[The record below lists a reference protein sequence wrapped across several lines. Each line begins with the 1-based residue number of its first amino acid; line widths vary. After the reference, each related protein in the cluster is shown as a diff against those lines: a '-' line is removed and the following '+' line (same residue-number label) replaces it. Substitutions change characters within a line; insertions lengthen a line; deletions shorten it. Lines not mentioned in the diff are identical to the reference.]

1 MTADLTYLVWAVALT
16 IVQVL
21 VASSGGMTQIPLPV
35 LAGNRETSI
44 EGRGWV
50 GRAQRAHR
58 NMLESLVLFA
68 SLVLVAHVSGLA
80 NATTALGAA
89 VFFYARLVYTVV
101 YWLGI
106 PWLRT
111 AVWTVAVVGLVMIL
125 SQLI

>member
-1 MTADLTYLVWAVALT
+1 MTPDLTYLVWAVALT

-21 VASSGGMTQIPLPV
+21 VATSGAMTQIPLPV
-35 LAGNRETSI
+35 LAGNRETSV

-111 AVWTVAVVGLVMIL
+111 AVWTVAAVGLVMIL
-125 SQLI
+125 SQLV

>member
-21 VASSGGMTQIPLPV
+21 VASSGTMATMSLTL
-35 LAGNRETSI
+35 LAGNRDKPV
-44 EGRGWV
+44 EGPGWV

-68 SLVLVAHVSGLA
+68 ALVLAAHVTGRA
-80 NATTALGAA
+80 DATTALGAA
-89 VFFYARLVYTVV
+89 LFFYGRLAYWVV
-101 YWLGI
+101 YLIGV

-111 AVWTVAVVGLVMIL
+111 AVWAGSLAGILMIL
-125 SQLI
+125 FRLL

>member
-1 MTADLTYLVWAVALT
+1 MTADLTYLTWTVALT

-21 VASSGGMTQIPLPV
+21 LASSGAMSQIALPI
-35 LAGNRETSI
+35 LAGNREAPV

-68 SLVLVAHVSGLA
+68 ALVLIAHVSGRA
-80 NATTALGAA
+80 NEVTALGAA
-89 VFFYARLVYTVV
+89 LFFYARLAYAVIYVA
-101 YWLGI
+101 GI

-111 AVWTVAVVGLVMIL
+111 AVWCVSVAGLVMIL
-125 SQLI
+125 LQLV

>member
-1 MTADLTYLVWAVALT
+1 MTADLTYLVWAVVLT

-21 VASSGGMTQIPLPV
+21 VASAGGMTQFSLPV
-35 LAGNRETSI
+35 LVGNRETSI
-44 EGRGWV
+44 DGRGWV

-68 SLVLVAHVSGLA
+68 ALVLVAHVSGQA

-89 VFFYARLVYTVV
+89 IFFYARLAYAVI

-106 PWLRT
+106 AWVRT
-111 AVWTVAVVGLVMIL
+111 IVWTVAVVGLVMIL
-125 SQLI
+125 SQLL